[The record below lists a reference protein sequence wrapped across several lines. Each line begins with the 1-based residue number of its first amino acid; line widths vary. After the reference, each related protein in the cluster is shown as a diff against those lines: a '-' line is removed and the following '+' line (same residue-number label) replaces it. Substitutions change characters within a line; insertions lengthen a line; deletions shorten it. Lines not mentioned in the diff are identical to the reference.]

1 VEQVDVA
8 IVGGGLLGSATAR
21 ALAARG
27 VQTVLFEQFGPDH
40 DRGSSHGAT
49 RIFRLSYPD
58 PVYVRMAVAAHRLWT
73 DLADEAGEQLLVPTG
88 GLDAGPDAGACA
100 AALAECG
107 VQHTWLTAGDMR
119 EQFPGIAMR
128 PDERMLLQPDAGAT
142 LAGRSV
148 AALQRLA
155 RRDGADI
162 RTQTP
167 VLGVQVKDDRA
178 VLQTAA
184 GELSAA
190 VVVIAAGGWAAGL
203 LNGALPHP
211 PKLTATLQ
219 RVRYFAPR
227 EPGSAWPTLIEWIPA
242 GMTWY
247 VVPQAGG
254 APGIKVASHDRGPV
268 VDPAAG
274 PFTDIDPVA
283 EERAARYV
291 RDRMPGLDPV
301 GLDPETCLYTMTPD
315 EHFVLDREGP
325 VVVGGGGSGHAFKFG
340 PLLGEKLADLAQ
352 GRDTGLPR
360 RHFALSRPG
369 LAD

>member
-1 VEQVDVA
+1 
-8 IVGGGLLGSATAR
+8 
-21 ALAARG
+21 
-27 VQTVLFEQFGPDH
+27 
-40 DRGSSHGAT
+40 
-49 RIFRLSYPD
+49 
-58 PVYVRMAVAAHRLWT
+58 MAVAAHRLWT
-73 DLADEAGEQLLVPTG
+73 ELADEAGEELLVPTG

-100 AALAECG
+100 DALAQCG
-107 VQHTWLTAGDMR
+107 VRHTWLTAGDMR

-128 PDERMLLQPDAGAT
+128 PDERMLLQPDAGAS

-155 RRDGADI
+155 RRDGAEI
-162 RTQTP
+162 RSQTP
-167 VLGVQVKDDRA
+167 VLAVQVKGDRA
-178 VLQTAA
+178 VLQTAT
-184 GELSAA
+184 GEISAA

-203 LNGALPHP
+203 LTGALPRP

-227 EPGSAWPTLIEWIPA
+227 EPGSAWPTLIEGSPA

-247 VVPQAGG
+247 VVPRPAGTRDQG
-254 APGIKVASHDRGPV
+254 GLARPWRL

-340 PLLGEKLADLAQ
+340 PLLGEKLADLALGQ
-352 GRDTGLPR
+352 DIPVPR
-360 RHFALSRPG
+360 ERFALRRPS
-369 LAD
+369 LTVS